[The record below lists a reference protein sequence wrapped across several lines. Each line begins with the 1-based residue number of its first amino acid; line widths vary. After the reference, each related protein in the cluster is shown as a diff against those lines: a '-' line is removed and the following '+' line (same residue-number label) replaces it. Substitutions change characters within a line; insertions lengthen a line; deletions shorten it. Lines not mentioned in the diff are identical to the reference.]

1 MSRIGLVSLILVWLT
16 ATGIVTYAVPAPGM
30 PPPRASSVTP
40 PALFRNHP
48 ELASLLRNWDPQ
60 SLLAIESSQQTP
72 RQVLNRSA
80 MQQATLDGGHGNRI
94 SLSLVYEQAFTSH
107 RQLSLKLAAL
117 PPSALVGKPSLNEA
131 AIEFPERLV
140 LVREVH
146 VVLRD
151 PRAAA
156 AAVPELAS
164 FFSPV
169 DWEAAA
175 RVRVRDLKPEEQSA
189 FRTFLSEELP
199 RLMPDDPVKLA
210 YASGGEDAAL
220 RAIARGEGEFSV
232 IDQIVIPQQLVNDGS
247 MRLAPEFRPL
257 LQQSRQPLT
266 LPPFKPTLNMQAS
279 QGLKPASL
287 AGKAGQAQSY
297 AYSPGARLEGS
308 WEFSEPFLNGYTL
321 GQEIAWERKWK
332 FSGGF
337 FRISYGMGYG
347 LGLRIP
353 FYLKGRLDPSSIIVS
368 AVEDRGQELRLSIS
382 ALTRD
387 GDETDYRRTGL
398 PASQIFSGNEFV
410 CTAGSW
416 ISFKLY
422 ALGKTLVEFAPVNS
436 PWNQSR
442 SFLPPLGGNPQPI
455 FTVEIPPELTNT
467 GLAAG
472 PITGALQVGL
482 GLHGAGSMQLP
493 IELYLDGNQIDRKNV
508 VLHDRNPQSIAFML
522 PPEKTAPHTLT
533 QHEYG
538 IRIGAPVYILQ
549 AEASVRLR
557 LTLGIDASVI
567 KRNIATDWFDI
578 LTVPLHR
585 VMLPPH
591 AGTRSYL
598 DWQEG
603 RYIFEARD
611 PGDTATMQPVA
622 TPPRLP

>member
-1 MSRIGLVSLILVWLT
+1 
-16 ATGIVTYAVPAPGM
+16 
-30 PPPRASSVTP
+30 
-40 PALFRNHP
+40 
-48 ELASLLRNWDPQ
+48 
-60 SLLAIESSQQTP
+60 
-72 RQVLNRSA
+72 A
-80 MQQATLDGGHGNRI
+80 MQQATLDAGQGNRI
-94 SLSLVYEQAFTSH
+94 SLNSVFEQAFTSH

-131 AIEFPERLV
+131 AIEFPDRLV

-164 FFSPV
+164 FLSPV
-169 DWEAAA
+169 DWDAAA
-175 RVRVRDLKPEEQSA
+175 KVRVRDLKPEEQSA

-199 RLMPDDPVKLA
+199 RLMPDDPVRLA

-232 IDQIVIPQQLVNDGS
+232 IDQIVVPQQLVNDGS

-266 LPPFKPTLNMQAS
+266 LPPFKSALSMQTS
-279 QGLKPASL
+279 KGLKPASL
-287 AGKAGQAQSY
+287 AGPAGQAQSY

-321 GQEIAWERKWK
+321 GQELAWERRWK

-337 FRISYGMGYG
+337 LRISYGMGYG

-353 FYLKGRLDPSSIIVS
+353 YYIKGRLDPSSIIVS

-382 ALTRD
+382 ASTKD

-398 PASQIFSGNEFV
+398 PTTQIFSGDEFV

-422 ALGKTLVEFAPVNS
+422 AMGRTLAQFAPVNT
-436 PWNQSR
+436 PWNQNR
-442 SFLPPLGGNPQPI
+442 SFLPPLGSNPQPI
-455 FTVEIPPELTNT
+455 FSVEIPPELTNT
-467 GLAAG
+467 GIAAG
-472 PITGALQVGL
+472 PLQGALQVGL
-482 GLHGAGSMQLP
+482 GLHGTGSILAP
-493 IELYLDGNQIDRKNV
+493 VELYPDETQIDRKN
-508 VLHDRNPQSIAFML
+508 LALNDRNTETVSFLL
-522 PPEKTAPHTLT
+522 PPRNSTPHTLM
-533 QHEYG
+533 QYNYG
-538 IRIGAPVYILQ
+538 IRIGAPVYILH

-557 LTLGIDASVI
+557 LMLRIDASVI
-567 KRNIATDWFDI
+567 KRSIATDWFDI

-598 DWQEG
+598 EWQEG

-622 TPPRLP
+622 SPPRLP